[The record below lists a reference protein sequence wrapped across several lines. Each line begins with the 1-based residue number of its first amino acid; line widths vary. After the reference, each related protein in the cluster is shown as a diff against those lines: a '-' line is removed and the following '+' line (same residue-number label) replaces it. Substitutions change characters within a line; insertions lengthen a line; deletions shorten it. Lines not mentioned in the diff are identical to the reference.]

1 MCFIDVQKKFEAKC
15 VTATVTSQLR
25 MNGFPAMRKSSP
37 NVQCMAESKVD
48 NGRHCR
54 LCFGDWKI
62 YCLVT
67 ISSWSLKCCR

>member
-62 YCLVT
+62 YCL
-67 ISSWSLKCCR
+67 